1 MVVLLRVL
9 VVDMLVLLVREDV
22 LLEVLV
28 VVVSQ
33 VAGTCHETETRLEKR
48 RNAWIPCENAH
59 EVRLFAA
66 EDDPRTSFQA
76 FCRACL
82 SGAGMRCSYVAR
94 WLSSRSPGP
103 KIGPPPRLRSR
114 SALSRPHQELQDCA

>member
-48 RNAWIPCENAH
+48 RN
-59 EVRLFAA
+59 L
-66 EDDPRTSFQA
+66 DS
-76 FCRACL
+76 
-82 SGAGMRCSYVAR
+82 MR
-94 WLSSRSPGP
+94 
-103 KIGPPPRLRSR
+103 KRSR
-114 SALSRPHQELQDCA
+114 GAPFRC